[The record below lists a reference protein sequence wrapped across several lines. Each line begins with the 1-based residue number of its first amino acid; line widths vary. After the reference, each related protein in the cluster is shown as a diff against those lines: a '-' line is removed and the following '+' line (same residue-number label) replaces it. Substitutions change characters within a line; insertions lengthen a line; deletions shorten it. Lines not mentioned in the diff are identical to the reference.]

1 MIFSNDT
8 ARSTRV
14 RAGQERAIRSAPAPC
29 STPTPQADVALTT
42 SDREADEASMD
53 TDCAQDRF
61 DVTFTAI
68 LLEVLDDLRDHPEV
82 HPVRMLP
89 RTESPWFNRYRALSP
104 GKQGLQVD
112 EGK

>member
-14 RAGQERAIRSAPAPC
+14 RAGQERAIRSAPLRPRAPHRPPRLM
-29 STPTPQADVALTT
+29 SPLTT

-68 LLEVLDDLRDHPEV
+68 LLEVLDNLRDHPEV

-89 RTESPWFNRYRALSP
+89 RTESPWFNRHRACQPEST
-104 GKQGLQVD
+104 V
-112 EGK
+112 